1 MTLYD
6 CSVPS
11 SDGCFLQDNAPC
23 HKPHIISDWFYWT
36 WQRGHSNLMAS
47 IKSPDFKTKEHPWNE
62 VEPANLH
69 QLWCC
74 HCNMDQNSWGTF
86 SAPFWICATN
96 KAKGG
101 VLKEVAGDYTSIK
114 KTKLFNSCTLRWDLT
129 VFHFEKN
136 LKTVVSVELCSVKL
150 THHWTKH
157 IQNRSKEKKNMFI
170 FTAANE
176 ASIQI

>member
-1 MTLYD
+1 
-6 CSVPS
+6 
-11 SDGCFLQDNAPC
+11 
-23 HKPHIISDWFYWT
+23 
-36 WQRGHSNLMAS
+36 
-47 IKSPDFKTKEHPWNE
+47 
-62 VEPANLH
+62 
-69 QLWCC
+69 
-74 HCNMDQNSWGTF
+74 MDQNSWGTF

-101 VLKEVAGDYTSIK
+101 VPKEVAGDYTSIK
-114 KTKLFNSCTLRWDLT
+114 KKTKFFNSCTLSWDLT
-129 VFHFEKN
+129 FFQIEKKN
-136 LKTVVSVELCSVKL
+136 LKTVVIVELCSVKL